1 MEYLKK
7 YGISKDQI
15 KELKERYNDGIIKFL
30 TEENQFIEEKIEYL
44 QSKGFLIYPLL
55 KNNIKIFLETMQP
68 LEEKIKKMEKKGY
81 SKKMIQM
88 ILIDEKM
95 YNEQ

>member
-1 MEYLKK
+1 MMEY
-7 YGISKDQI
+7 
-15 KELKERYNDGIIKFL
+15 
-30 TEENQFIEEKIEYL
+30 
-44 QSKGFLIYPLL
+44 
-55 KNNIKIFLETMQP
+55 KIFLETMQP
-68 LEEKIKKMEKKGY
+68 LEEKVKKMEKKGY